1 MPTKKEVIL
10 KFSDP
15 TYVPTDA
22 EFGEWKFAR
31 EKLGEVNNFTIDKA
45 TEIAGETVK
54 QVASELKD
62 GVTSTARLL
71 SEGEYGKMLVSAA
84 EGMVRGTVDLNILG
98 RKIYDTIA
106 SFGDDESAAFQR
118 DREIRKM
125 VRARESAK
133 KGETSLLASAA
144 SSGSQAREINS
155 MVDPKMG
162 EGASYVLDPFM
173 LTPLGVGGKM
183 GKVAGKAA
191 GGVAKA
197 VGAAARLPEKAVGMV
212 ESGIA
217 RTAQR
222 FLGDGSEEVTRRA
235 RTYADLIGLGG
246 VAASAGLP
254 AAGTVAAAR
263 LGVKGLDEAGKG
275 AQAVGRAAAE
285 GPSRFG
291 LFERMSVDPEL
302 SQFSRRLAGV
312 ASSMGGDTAARA
324 AKAGAVGAVEGASV
338 GAVLGGLADG
348 AEGAIGG
355 AAAGTMLG
363 SLGGVTGLGVDH
375 VTGKGEKRATA
386 NDIQRFAATLPED
399 QARAFKNLPYNAQG
413 DIALAK
419 GVIGDSVSFQ
429 VLRPKEFQ
437 QQVTEGGA
445 SAAHRVLPGTGESVI
460 FIKESPNLSR
470 ADVLHEIGH
479 AIYAQTPDIK
489 TSVLQTIQG
498 IYSPDEIRNIEMD
511 YVSRL
516 RSPDAVKRGKAFTDE
531 EKAAMVAEIKGTK
544 GDNYF
549 INEIFAE
556 TFADTSIAHSLNRL
570 RKGKLT
576 PVVQEKLLDAKA
588 AVFQKLGIKVKED
601 GSIDR
606 AALMPWVKSS
616 PRFQK
621 LIAEYTKDLFTFRQ
635 NINKRPDPETVK
647 LKFQLTD
654 DELKTPDIGWKW
666 NEERSQYEHPLG
678 TLIPGPGGKEDFRN
692 GTVIRKTQKEI
703 RAEDRARADEVN
715 RVIDRETP
723 RGADDPMLGRRRQID
738 GKTIISGKVLPEGIY
753 QVSSYNDSQK
763 ETMRTVQDS
772 LESNDGTVF
781 QIHYQPIGTSKGQG
795 YKQSV
800 RGTLGSMEM
809 KVREIIPFEFKVTK
823 KDGLNIQALDFT
835 EVKERIKIWKKQG
848 LLDRIYNGNV
858 QAFQKDLSQYLSNLK
873 ERVPGETGI
882 GQNKRD
888 FMQAFLGG
896 TKGVN
901 PARGEVPASSR
912 RSLIRSFRVDRTNTL
927 KPAFGKNLVTGE
939 FGPLKYGFDYYR
951 MRDNLSPE
959 RERVESDVQQFSEG
973 LEDIN
978 IKNSIYYDGENIVVS
993 KFIVPDGERNNG
1005 IGTEK
1010 MRDLQ
1015 RLASM
1020 HNAKIALTPSKDFG
1034 ATSIVRL
1041 RKFYKQLG
1049 FKENKGSNKDWSTK
1063 ESMIWSPDTFSM
1075 DSEYVKAVQSGD
1087 ESKAQSL
1094 VDQKAKS
1101 LGAIKAYHGTN
1112 RIDRI
1117 GNRFDPDRA
1126 NSGPMPFFTD
1136 ARPLAESYAKGK
1148 QDTSIE
1154 IPESYLGW
1162 FKYKGQDLS
1171 KAYTN
1176 AGPAIRSELRKKLP
1190 HIIEVSD
1197 GVYVYDKDQYGVTG
1211 KDHWDYTIKEHGYNP
1226 VKAAVDI
1233 WLDSGVLFNNEGEFV
1248 KILELAGLKGVE
1260 FDTPW
1265 LSNPGVVNAY
1275 LMIKNPLDTSSI
1287 PDNVI
1292 SRLRQEAEGKEPV
1305 SKFGV
1310 DQWDKRTVS
1319 GKEWID
1325 RIDYDL
1331 KNGTT
1336 HAWTAIPDW
1345 VTRTLMDMG
1354 YDGIK
1359 DLSGKNG
1366 GDVFNVYIP
1375 FHPSQI
1381 KSANPFT
1388 YDDAGNLIPLSKRFN
1403 ADSEDI
1409 RFSPER
1415 ADEKHRQAFESGDY
1429 EKAKQL
1435 LEVQATKNG
1444 YVGPWYHGGKFG
1456 SQEETVPWI
1465 PSEGMFLARNK
1476 STAES
1481 YARNGKLN
1489 ELYFKQDNVFDPT
1502 NPSHLNQEWIQDWI
1516 NFWRE
1521 DEGWAD
1527 RRTGEE
1533 LSDSEVKDLISRTEL
1548 YEYESNGSGE
1558 RWKDFLSTL
1567 RDHHDG
1573 FIGYDPTDSSW
1584 ISVVF
1589 DPSQLKSADPFTFD
1603 GNGNLIPLS
1612 KRFNTDSEDIRF
1624 SPERDALKSMD
1635 PGDASKQMNT
1645 SALNFFYN
1653 NKNSALAK
1661 PQVETS
1667 NSEAASLL
1675 QDEAVKFWGEVVT
1688 SKDIEPWQKDI
1699 LVETVVDEVK
1709 AALKADGKNAANW
1722 YTTDITA
1729 AIDIA
1734 KKLFSE
1740 LENDAA
1746 AQATPAGFKNKEDAA
1761 LGLFVATAI
1770 TSQNLK
1776 VSQNT
1781 RYAVEQFETL
1791 IKTGKFDSERSY
1803 GSKAKSINENLSL
1816 ANKMVENL
1824 GWSGLKDFVSEEFT
1838 IKELQNT
1845 MLDDHGLKVSIDGNV
1860 SDIVNGASI
1869 FGPKIGQGFL
1879 QNLLGSF
1886 NPVTIDL
1893 WMRRTWGRW
1902 TGDVVNKKI
1911 KQEQIAGLI
1920 SEMRKGRRRIPDAL
1934 KKIKVKTDFRPST
1947 GKEFITIPDRQ
1958 YDAIQNSPE
1967 MVDAVLKISTEI
1979 DREWQQVYKTLNRGI
1994 SPEDTARLLAGDV
2007 TPYKMAEKYNKIREK
2022 LKEKHKKLK
2031 ASDPGIDP
2039 FSKWVDKVGMPSM
2052 GYTDKYEQWG
2062 KGTNVKPQF
2071 VKKAKVIVETQK
2083 PIDAPSNADRK
2094 VITEVINNA
2103 RGKLEDEGYTTTNAD
2118 IQAILWYPEKDIWDQ
2133 VTGRK
2138 PNKLKSSYNDEFR
2151 KIAEQRGISYSPHR
2165 EPARSGWGSGSGQT
2179 GRFPDQINEKE
2190 TSGKSFSPERYFS
2203 LRSGHRIIHPP
2214 GRKVRLYAPSGALVG
2229 VYESEEQAMR
2239 RASR

>member
-98 RKIYDTIA
+98 RKIWDTIA

-125 VRARESAK
+125 VRIRESAK
-133 KGETSLLASAA
+133 KGGTSLLASAA
-144 SSGSQAREINS
+144 SSGSQARKINS

-162 EGASYVLDPFM
+162 EGTSYFLDPFM

-246 VAASAGLP
+246 VAAAAGLP
-254 AAGTVAAAR
+254 AAGTVATAR

-302 SQFSRRLAGV
+302 SQFSRRLAGA
-312 ASSMGGDTAARA
+312 ASSMGGDTAARV
-324 AKAGAVGAVEGASV
+324 AKAGAVGAAEGAAV
-338 GAVLGGLADG
+338 GSVLGGLADG

-355 AAAGTMLG
+355 AVAGTMLG

-386 NDIQRFAATLPED
+386 NDIQRFASTLPED

-437 QQVTEGGA
+437 QQVGEGGA

-531 EKAAMVAEIKGTK
+531 EKASMVAEIKGTK
-544 GDNYF
+544 GEDYF

-556 TFADTSIAHSLNRL
+556 TFADASIAHSLNRL

-654 DELKTPDIGWKW
+654 DELKNLDIGWKW
-666 NEERSQYEHPLG
+666 NEDQSQYEHPLG
-678 TLIPGPGGKEDFRN
+678 TLIPGPGGKEDLKN

-738 GKTIISGKVLPEGIY
+738 GKTIISGKILPEGIY

-763 ETMRTVQDS
+763 ENMRTVQDS

-959 RERVESDVQQFSEG
+959 R
-973 LEDIN
+973 I
-978 IKNSIYYDGENIVVS
+978 
-993 KFIVPDGERNNG
+993 
-1005 IGTEK
+1005 
-1010 MRDLQ
+1010 
-1015 RLASM
+1015 
-1020 HNAKIALTPSKDFG
+1020 
-1034 ATSIVRL
+1034 
-1041 RKFYKQLG
+1041 
-1049 FKENKGSNKDWSTK
+1049 
-1063 ESMIWSPDTFSM
+1063 
-1075 DSEYVKAVQSGD
+1075 
-1087 ESKAQSL
+1087 
-1094 VDQKAKS
+1094 
-1101 LGAIKAYHGTN
+1101 
-1112 RIDRI
+1112 
-1117 GNRFDPDRA
+1117 
-1126 NSGPMPFFTD
+1126 
-1136 ARPLAESYAKGK
+1136 
-1148 QDTSIE
+1148 
-1154 IPESYLGW
+1154 
-1162 FKYKGQDLS
+1162 
-1171 KAYTN
+1171 
-1176 AGPAIRSELRKKLP
+1176 
-1190 HIIEVSD
+1190 
-1197 GVYVYDKDQYGVTG
+1197 
-1211 KDHWDYTIKEHGYNP
+1211 
-1226 VKAAVDI
+1226 
-1233 WLDSGVLFNNEGEFV
+1233 
-1248 KILELAGLKGVE
+1248 
-1260 FDTPW
+1260 
-1265 LSNPGVVNAY
+1265 
-1275 LMIKNPLDTSSI
+1275 
-1287 PDNVI
+1287 
-1292 SRLRQEAEGKEPV
+1292 
-1305 SKFGV
+1305 
-1310 DQWDKRTVS
+1310 
-1319 GKEWID
+1319 
-1325 RIDYDL
+1325 
-1331 KNGTT
+1331 
-1336 HAWTAIPDW
+1336 
-1345 VTRTLMDMG
+1345 
-1354 YDGIK
+1354 
-1359 DLSGKNG
+1359 
-1366 GDVFNVYIP
+1366 
-1375 FHPSQI
+1375 
-1381 KSANPFT
+1381 
-1388 YDDAGNLIPLSKRFN
+1388 
-1403 ADSEDI
+1403 DSEDI

-1415 ADEKHRQAFESGDY
+1415 EEDYTYHRGIDPDS
-1429 EKAKQL
+1429 AKDIVL
-1435 LEVQATKNG
+1435 FSDDLDRISSYGKNI
-1444 YVGPWYHGGKFG
+1444 YRVK
-1456 SQEETVPWI
+1456 
-1465 PSEGMFLARNK
+1465 K
-1476 STAES
+1476 S
-1481 YARNGKLN
+1481 
-1489 ELYFKQDNVFDPT
+1489 
-1502 NPSHLNQEWIQDWI
+1502 
-1516 NFWRE
+1516 
-1521 DEGWAD
+1521 
-1527 RRTGEE
+1527 
-1533 LSDSEVKDLISRTEL
+1533 DLINIDNLPDPIKKDIENEFGD
-1548 YEYESNGSGE
+1548 EYLDLLNPKDIVDSAGAWDDRMFVTWFQNYLESKGLLDKYKGF
-1558 RWKDFLSTL
+1558 KTD
-1567 RDHHDG
+1567 DG
-1573 FIGYDPTDSSW
+1573 AVLFPGMMVAEKFPENM
-1584 ISVVF
+1584 
-1589 DPSQLKSADPFTFD
+1589 Q
-1603 GNGNLIPLS
+1603 
-1612 KRFNTDSEDIRF
+1612 F
-1624 SPERDALKSMD
+1624 SPEREALKNMD
-1635 PGDASKQMNT
+1635 PGDASKKMNT

-1653 NKNSALAK
+1653 DKNPALVK
-1661 PQVETS
+1661 PSVQVS
-1667 NSEAASLL
+1667 NPEAASML

-1734 KKLFSE
+1734 KKLFPE
-1740 LENDAA
+1740 LENDSS
-1746 AQATPAGFKNKEDAA
+1746 AQATPAGFKNKDDAA

-1791 IKTGKFDSERSY
+1791 IKTGSFDPKRNY

-1816 ANKMVENL
+1816 ANKMIEDL
-1824 GWSGLKDFVSEEFT
+1824 GWSGLKKFISTEFT
-1838 IKELQNT
+1838 IKKLQDT
-1845 MLDDHGLKVSIDGNV
+1845 MLNDHGLKVSIDGNV
-1860 SDIVNGASI
+1860 TDIVNGAAI

-1902 TGDVVNKKI
+1902 TGNVVNKQI

-1920 SEMRKGRRRIPDAL
+1920 SEMKKGRRRIPDAL
-1934 KKIKVKTDFRPST
+1934 KKIKIKTDYRPST

-1967 MVDAVLKISTEI
+1967 MVEAILKISKEI
-1979 DREWQQVYKTLNRGI
+1979 DREWQQVYTSLNRGI
-1994 SPEDTARLLAGDV
+1994 APEDTARLLAGDV
-2007 TPYKMAEKYNKIREK
+2007 TPYKMAEKYNKIRER
-2022 LKEKHKKLK
+2022 LKAKHKKLK
-2031 ASDPGIDP
+2031 ASDPSIDP
-2039 FSKWVDKVGMPSM
+2039 FSKWVNKVGMPSM
-2052 GYTDKYEQWG
+2052 GYTDKYGQWG
-2062 KGTNVKPQF
+2062 QGTNVKPQF
-2071 VKKAKVIVETQK
+2071 VRNAEAIVKTQA

-2133 VTGRK
+2133 LTGRK
-2138 PNKLKSSYNDEFR
+2138 ENNLKSSYNDEFR
-2151 KIAEQRGISYSPHR
+2151 KIAERKGISYSPHR
-2165 EPARSGWGSGSGQT
+2165 EPARVGWGSGSRQT
-2179 GRFPDQINEKE
+2179 GKIPDQINAG
-2190 TSGKSFSPERYFS
+2190 SGGGKSFSPERYFS

-2229 VYESEEQAMR
+2229 VYDSEEQAMR